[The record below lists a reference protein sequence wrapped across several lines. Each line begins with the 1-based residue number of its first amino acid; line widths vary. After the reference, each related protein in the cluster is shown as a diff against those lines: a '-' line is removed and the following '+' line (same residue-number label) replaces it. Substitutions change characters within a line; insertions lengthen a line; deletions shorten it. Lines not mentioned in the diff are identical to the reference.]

1 MEPNEIAFKL
11 TELYAINDSID
22 EALIVVNNHKILI
35 TANYLAKKSFPS
47 LMVGKALDKN
57 LIDLLFA
64 DNQQLPKTNELV
76 LINAKEYIVS
86 VSQLVYHKQIF
97 GQVALLQDQSKYQKL
112 SEQLAGSQQYIQS
125 LRAQSHEFLNKLQ
138 AIYGMIELKQYDQ
151 VNSFIAKINQNYQQE
166 FGQLNK
172 QLESPALVGFL
183 TGKMN
188 QAQEQ
193 RVNLEITP
201 DSNLPQ
207 KVVTEQLN
215 LDLIK
220 ILGNLI
226 DNSLAAIKDS
236 GKITLAINFDS
247 ESSVLIIE
255 VADTG
260 TGIASAVK
268 KHLFKQKYSTKGKDH
283 GYGLILVQQIIKSY
297 SGHLEV
303 SSCKPHGSN
312 FYIEL
317 PLQEKNEKE

>member
-1 MEPNEIAFKL
+1 
-11 TELYAINDSID
+11 
-22 EALIVVNNHKILI
+22 
-35 TANYLAKKSFPS
+35 
-47 LMVGKALDKN
+47 
-57 LIDLLFA
+57 
-64 DNQQLPKTNELV
+64 
-76 LINAKEYIVS
+76 
-86 VSQLVYHKQIF
+86 
-97 GQVALLQDQSKYQKL
+97 
-112 SEQLAGSQQYIQS
+112 
-125 LRAQSHEFLNKLQ
+125 
-138 AIYGMIELKQYDQ
+138 
-151 VNSFIAKINQNYQQE
+151 
-166 FGQLNK
+166 
-172 QLESPALVGFL
+172 
-183 TGKMN
+183 MN

-207 KVVTEQLN
+207 KIVTEQLN

-260 TGIASAVK
+260 TGISSEVK